1 MKLWIEQTT
10 YYVIDKL
17 CPCITNKTF
26 HDFYCDNYGFQLF
39 LYIVMCI
46 IYILYSLHFNQN
58 THGFFPHLLLCNIL
72 YKLFTR
78 LVKYSTG
85 VPLMFWTE
93 KRIHLSS
100 NEARLFTAIM
110 GVENKLQSHIALA
123 LNYFRIQ
130 HVVSAGT
137 NFLAKYEYIA
147 SEIVYWF
154 SLWNIQSV
162 GFAIFISVRPITITY
177 IIGKHRYA

>member
-1 MKLWIEQTT
+1 
-10 YYVIDKL
+10 
-17 CPCITNKTF
+17 
-26 HDFYCDNYGFQLF
+26 
-39 LYIVMCI
+39 MC
-46 IYILYSLHFNQN
+46 
-58 THGFFPHLLLCNIL
+58 
-72 YKLFTR
+72 KLFTR
-78 LVKYSTG
+78 LVKYSIG
-85 VPLMFWTE
+85 VPLIFWIE
-93 KRIHLSS
+93 KRINLSS
-100 NEARLFTAIM
+100 NDARLFTTIM

-177 IIGKHRYA
+177 IIGKHEYIYFKSTTIIHSTLTLKIFCTFHTPRLRLLYFFIALYII